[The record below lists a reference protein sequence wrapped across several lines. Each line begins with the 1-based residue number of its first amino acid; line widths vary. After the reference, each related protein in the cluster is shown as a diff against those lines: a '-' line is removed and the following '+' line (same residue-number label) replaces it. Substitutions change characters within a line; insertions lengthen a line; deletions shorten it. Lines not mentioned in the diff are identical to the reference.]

1 MAMKPSVR
9 RKAMDTSENENRTST
24 SCSSCVR
31 AEAYLFGRQFD
42 EGSLKRIA
50 FAILLLLCATAVASA
65 QTNFYENKTMR
76 LVLGFSAGGISDL
89 WGRALA
95 RAMSPHIPGRP
106 QIILQ
111 NMPGAGSLTAANYV
125 YNVAKPDGLTIA
137 FFTPG
142 LFFNQLIGAKEV
154 QFDWARFVWIGSP
167 EQTQR
172 IIYIRND
179 TPFKSIDDV
188 RAATEGPRCGATALG
203 TVGHYFPR
211 LVEEV
216 LGVKFNIV
224 IGYPGAAEIDL
235 AIQKNEVQCRA
246 GSLEGYFG
254 GEPSKSWAKTGF
266 TRVLINGGAKR
277 DPRIADVPTLSELME
292 QRKVSDSTR
301 RLASVLVSPDQ
312 IGRPLATTPGTP
324 PERVKMLRD
333 AFKKALAEPEFIAE
347 AKTRGWQVEPV
358 SGEELEAIAK
368 KVVVQPPEVIERM
381 KKILS
386 H

>member
-1 MAMKPSVR
+1 M
-9 RKAMDTSENENRTST
+9 
-24 SCSSCVR
+24 
-31 AEAYLFGRQFD
+31 
-42 EGSLKRIA
+42 KRIA
-50 FAILLLLCATAVASA
+50 CAILLVCVWTVSA
-65 QTNFYENKTMR
+65 LAQANFYEDKTIR

-95 RAMSPHIPGRP
+95 RAMTPHIPGKP
-106 QIILQ
+106 QIILH

-125 YNVAKPDGLTIA
+125 YNVAKPDGLTMA

-154 QFDWARFVWIGSP
+154 QFDWSKFVWIGSP

-172 IIYIRND
+172 IIYIRSD
-179 TPFKSIDDV
+179 APFRTVADLKTS
-188 RAATEGPRCGATALG
+188 EGPKCGATALG

-216 LGVKFNIV
+216 LGVKFNLV
-224 IGYPGAAEIDL
+224 LGYPGAAEIDL

-254 GEPSKSWAKTGF
+254 SEPSKSWAKTGF
-266 TRVLINGGAKR
+266 TRVLIHGGVKR
-277 DPRIADVPTLSELME
+277 DPRISDVPTLSELMDK
-292 QRKVSDSTR
+292 RKAPEGTR
-301 RLASVLVSPDQ
+301 RLASVLLSPDQ

-324 PERVKMLRD
+324 PERVKVLRD
-333 AFKKALAEPEFIAE
+333 AFKRALADPEFVSE
-347 AKTRGWQVEPV
+347 AKTRGWELEPV
-358 SGEELEAIAK
+358 TGEELEAIGK
-368 KVVVQPPEVIERM
+368 KVVVQPADVVERM
-381 KKILS
+381 KKILG